1 VHTIEIK
8 NQACCGTLTVEE
20 VLLDAF
26 RRLPPAAAEEL
37 AALVRRL
44 AALAPNT
51 AIDWSDSWSDS
62 DLQEFTAAS
71 ARSVE
76 AAESEDSH

>member
-1 VHTIEIK
+1 M
-8 NQACCGTLTVEE
+8 QLSASEE
-20 VLLDAF
+20 GLVDAF
-26 RRLPPAAAEEL
+26 RRLPPAAVAEL

-51 AIDWSDSWSDS
+51 AIDWSDSWTDS

-71 ARSVE
+71 VRSVE
-76 AAESEDSH
+76 AEETKESG

>member
-1 VHTIEIK
+1 M
-8 NQACCGTLTVEE
+8 QLSADEE
-20 VLLDAF
+20 VLVDSF
-26 RRLPPAAAEEL
+26 RRLPPATAEEL

-62 DLQEFTAAS
+62 DLEEFTAAS
-71 ARSVE
+71 VRSAE
-76 AAESEDSH
+76 AAEQEDSA